1 VPLPTDGL
9 DVVRYFVGANV
20 VGFHVVGDPVPM
32 SMVGDFVPKSVVGDA
47 VPISAVGDAVPISEV
62 GDAVPMTVVGDAVP
76 ISVVGD
82 VVPIPAV
89 GDAVPISAVGD
100 VVPIFVVGLGV
111 SSSDVCGNSVVDV
124 LPRFTING
132 AGVTTITG
140 LDVGSTDGSKVALSV
155 TNGLVGSIV
164 VETTGV
170 SVPFG
175 EMVGGSSMGTAVGFK
190 VGTID
195 GP

>member
-47 VPISAVGDAVPISEV
+47 VPISAVGDAVPISDV
-62 GDAVPMTVVGDAVP
+62 GDAVSMT
-76 ISVVGD
+76 
-82 VVPIPAV
+82 AV
-89 GDAVPISAVGD
+89 GDAVPISEVGD
-100 VVPIFVVGLGV
+100 AVSISVVGDAVPMFVVGLGV